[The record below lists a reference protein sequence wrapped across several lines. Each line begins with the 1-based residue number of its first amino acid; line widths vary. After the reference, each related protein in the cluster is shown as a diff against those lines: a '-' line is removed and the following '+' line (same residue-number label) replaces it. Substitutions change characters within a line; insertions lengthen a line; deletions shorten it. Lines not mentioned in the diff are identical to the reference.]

1 MSAFKKLFKIK
12 FWNKIKTPC
21 IQNLPNQQFQW
32 IDCKFF
38 HLIYFS
44 QESPQDNDLRQTL
57 MISLPEI
64 QYWKY
69 CEKITP
75 PSFYIDI
82 LFDIA
87 YAPNYNAFSFCYF
100 LSNKFSEYI
109 IVKLSIWTYLN
120 WEIVLIYL
128 YFAFILSYHTISFYY
143 FSLAIYFRIIIIM
156 ILIYNLFKSEPSIY
170 R

>member
-1 MSAFKKLFKIK
+1 MSALKKLFKIK

-21 IQNLPNQQFQW
+21 IQNLPNQQLQW

-109 IVKLSIWTYLN
+109 IVFIHLNISAWYRKLLTSSSQQLAEWEKASIASHKRCAAV
-120 WEIVLIYL
+120 I
-128 YFAFILSYHTISFYY
+128 
-143 FSLAIYFRIIIIM
+143 R
-156 ILIYNLFKSEPSIY
+156 KSSS
-170 R
+170 